1 MIAHLHVAQG
11 NKHDTFTV
19 KKAKEKKYLRN
30 IAARRNYQYNL
41 VNAMENNAVKYAQL
55 LIRLSLCLQGAKYV
69 MLILSIYQSMGLSIQ
84 RAILESIFV
93 SLCRLTLLW

>member
-1 MIAHLHVAQG
+1 MDAQIIHTCGTLGIGMIAHLHVAQG

-41 VNAMENNAVKYAQL
+41 VNAMENNAKPVHG
-55 LIRLSLCLQGAKYV
+55 IGFFST
-69 MLILSIYQSMGLSIQ
+69 MLVIK
-84 RAILESIFV
+84 
-93 SLCRLTLLW
+93 